1 MQRLQSKLKSRGGA
15 ENKIG
20 HSIFIT
26 LPALQH
32 SIEHL
37 TIPSQVC
44 FVYWLVLPF
53 RERDFFYTVK

>member
-1 MQRLQSKLKSRGGA
+1 MQQRQSKLKSRGGA

-20 HSIFIT
+20 HSTFIT

-32 SIEHL
+32 GIEHL

-44 FVYWLVLPF
+44 FRLLASF
-53 RERDFFYTVK
+53 TVK

>member
-1 MQRLQSKLKSRGGA
+1 MQPRQSKLKSRGGA

-20 HSIFIT
+20 HSTFIT

-44 FVYWLVLPF
+44 SVYWLVLPF
-53 RERDFFYTVK
+53 REREFFYTVK